1 MIVHLLLLALA
12 TLIIVV
18 MSAFYAE
25 ADDVA
30 ALKSVPRRFLRF
42 YGACLLLAVVVWG
55 LGLPW

>member
-1 MIVHLLLLALA
+1 MITHMLLFGLA

-30 ALKSVPRRFLRF
+30 AFKSVPRRFLRF
-42 YGACLLLAVVVWG
+42 YGACLILAAAVWA
-55 LGLPW
+55 LGLAW